1 MYIYDINKKK
11 NFNYLLQLKYIFNI
25 IDRLELFYLIND
37 TSLNNAST
45 FGQRRHICPNVN
57 IASVTRKA
65 VKDGVKKKN
74 KYSKQ
79 NRPIK
84 RMEIHNG
91 FRSSHGEN
99 SNTDKH
105 AIQPD
110 IPL

>member
-37 TSLNNAST
+37 TSLNNACT

-65 VKDGVKKKN
+65 VKDGVKKN
-74 KYSKQ
+74 KIFKTKSA
-79 NRPIK
+79 
-84 RMEIHNG
+84 
-91 FRSSHGEN
+91 
-99 SNTDKH
+99 D
-105 AIQPD
+105 
-110 IPL
+110 